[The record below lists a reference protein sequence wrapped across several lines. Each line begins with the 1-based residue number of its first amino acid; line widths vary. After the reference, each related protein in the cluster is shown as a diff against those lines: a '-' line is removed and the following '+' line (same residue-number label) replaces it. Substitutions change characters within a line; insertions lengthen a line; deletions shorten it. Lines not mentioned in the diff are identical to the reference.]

1 MSFPHRWNLPICR
14 NGAPWLMNSIP
25 TRPSRIRMRRI
36 QSLVCMV
43 FLSPLTALAAYAN
56 LPLEDRTLQEVR
68 HDLIE
73 MERATSPDSP
83 AEVSLATFV
92 LYGLELEDAQ

>member
-1 MSFPHRWNLPICR
+1 
-14 NGAPWLMNSIP
+14 
-25 TRPSRIRMRRI
+25 
-36 QSLVCMV
+36 MV
-43 FLSPLTALAAYAN
+43 LLSPLTAPGAYTN
-56 LPLEDRTLQEVR
+56 LPFEDRTLQEVW

-73 MERATSPDSP
+73 TERATSPDSP